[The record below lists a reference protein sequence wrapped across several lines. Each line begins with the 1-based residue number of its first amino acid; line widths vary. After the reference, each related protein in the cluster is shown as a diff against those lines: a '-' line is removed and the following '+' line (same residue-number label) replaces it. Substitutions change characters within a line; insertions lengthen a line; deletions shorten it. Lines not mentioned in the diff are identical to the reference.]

1 VLLALVPGRFHA
13 GYLGGEIAIGAAKQ
27 RVHHVIGNYRRPI
40 MTTGYVVLPSFALK
54 AVFISLGAAVIIFGS
69 MLLLTILHT

>member
-1 VLLALVPGRFHA
+1 
-13 GYLGGEIAIGAAKQ
+13 
-27 RVHHVIGNYRRPI
+27 